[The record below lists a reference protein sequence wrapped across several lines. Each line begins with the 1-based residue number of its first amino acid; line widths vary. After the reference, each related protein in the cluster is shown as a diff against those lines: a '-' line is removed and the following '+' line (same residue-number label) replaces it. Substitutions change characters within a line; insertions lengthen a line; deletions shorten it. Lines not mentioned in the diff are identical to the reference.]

1 MINLGE
7 GQYFGKAI
15 QSTDRPKFKLSLTSY
30 EGGES
35 IEAHCHRNHYLSIL
49 TQGSYVEDNGAE
61 SRLIRAGDIV
71 FRPSH
76 YVHQNLFQDR
86 ASTCF
91 NIEFKEGWG
100 EEILRDFSFPTQ
112 FTKYTSVKYPG
123 IFQILWA
130 HNQEDDAD
138 SVLEILYDWLQHA
151 NTLDMAIQK
160 SLRVVQ
166 EVCKILSSE
175 LEVFH
180 SLGQLSARVYVHP
193 AYLARAFKRHMGM
206 TISQHQMRIKL
217 THVVR
222 QLLDTHLRLSELS
235 FQYGFYDD
243 AHLIRAFKRHYGIS
257 PHQFRLRIKG

>member
-15 QSTDRPKFKLSLTSY
+15 QSTDRPRFKLSLTRY

-35 IEAHCHRNHYLSIL
+35 IEAHCHSNHYLSIL
-49 TQGSYVEDNGAE
+49 TQGSYVEDNGSD
-61 SRLIRAGDIV
+61 SRLIQAGDIV

-100 EEILRDFSFPTQ
+100 EEIFNDFNFPTH
-112 FTKYTSVKYPG
+112 FIKYTSVKHPG

-130 HNQEDDAD
+130 HNQEGDAD
-138 SVLEILYDWLQHA
+138 AVLEILYHWLHHS
-151 NTLDMAIQK
+151 NPMDLPSRK

-166 EVCKILSSE
+166 EVC
-175 LEVFH
+175 
-180 SLGQLSARVYVHP
+180 VYVHP
-193 AYLARAFKRHMGM
+193 AYLARAFKKHMGL
-206 TISQHQMRIKL
+206 TISQHQMRVKL
-217 THVVR
+217 AQVVR
-222 QLLDTHLRLSELS
+222 QLLDTQLKLSDIS